1 MLNWSIMAN
10 TTFINLELLES
21 GQITFEQLIAKI
33 NENSQKID
41 LHDHTTGKGREI
53 PLSSIIADAD
63 LDMNSNRFI
72 DVNAI
77 AMISRQDSS
86 TLNNSI
92 YFREGELYVRDGS
105 GREIKVTHE
114 GSSGVSGGGK
124 GRLIATA
131 TFTTAFTPTA
141 GTQVTGANITWTVEP
156 DFSSA
161 TNYRVSG
168 DLLNFPQCL
177 ADGQVGFIVEGG
189 IGNVS
194 ESCSYVPWSVYI
206 GDYSTRNNAITN
218 SNLTYKIGVSDDA
231 TIRALNLVAQRNF
244 STRHP
249 DRFAVYGAGSP
260 IKANSTI
267 RFYEWLGGAGP
278 PGATGP
284 QGPKGDDGAD
294 STVPG
299 PQGPAGP
306 QGPPGMGGVAGASTF
321 IALEDTPD
329 AFGDAGQVVQVSGGR
344 DELEFGSLGFTSL
357 NDTPNA
363 LGTAGQ
369 TPVVNSD
376 RTALEFQTPAST
388 ETAQTIRNKLETL
401 TNEDRLNATAIKDL
415 PDEGKFFAIDTLPSD
430 LSQFA
435 NGQVLVVNK
444 PAPIRFL
451 EVRGAD
457 ANERHSFQMRSGDD
471 SNNPAQASWV
481 IGTNLNYGYSSFG
494 DVFGTLQTADGGKA
508 LTPEDTPVMRIEFE
522 RNITGVPAG
531 ANRQY
536 SSTWSLTILIRKTD
550 LPSPP
555 ARIWVRFYSGPPH
568 RTNEVDTVQLMLGVG
583 NALQDFHT
591 YTEVAGESVSGED
604 RDDIR
609 YVNFFTASPAT
620 NDQTSNPLQLH
631 AIKTTNEIDSPE
643 TGATIVTKLTGLT
656 GQARLPARAVRDL
669 PTGSGT
675 ISPDYE
681 STYTPSL
688 ALGNYTT
695 ETIINL
701 AAGTVESGQGLT
713 LASNRITFTHAGTYI
728 ISSGFEIVPSANIPA
743 GGARSQAIV
752 RLKKNGVVDETLESE
767 AYIRYA
773 SNTHPGLVNYFEL
786 TIAGAIKVV
795 ANDYIE
801 FFLQVFRQE
810 NVIQHSI
817 ASNESQIKI
826 SSIGGTR
833 GTQGP
838 AGATGDTGPKGDKG
852 DKGDTGSRGPQGPRG
867 ASGLTQPQV
876 DARVDAKVPQQFR
889 TDAGTTGQFFQP
901 LAFWNGTQAQYDAI
915 AVKEAN
921 TIYFV
926 T

>member
-1 MLNWSIMAN
+1 MAN
-10 TTFINLELLES
+10 TTFLNLDLLES
-21 GQITFEQLIAKI
+21 GEITLAQLIQAI
-33 NENSQKID
+33 NDNSQKID
-41 LHDHTTGKGREI
+41 LHDHTTGKGQRV
-53 PLSSIIADAD
+53 PLSSIIADSD
-63 LDMNSNRFI
+63 LDMNGNRFF
-72 DVNAI
+72 DLNAI

-131 TFTTAFTPTA
+131 TFPTGFTPRA
-141 GTQVTGANITWTVEP
+141 GTQLTGANIAWTVEP

-177 ADGQVGFIVEGG
+177 ADGQAGFIIEGG

-194 ESCSYVPWSVYI
+194 QSCSYVPWSAYI
-206 GDYSTRNNAITN
+206 GDYSKRNDGINN

-231 TIRALNLVAQRNF
+231 TIRALNLVIQRNF
-244 STRHP
+244 SPTFP
-249 DRFAVYGAGSP
+249 DRFAVYGAGEP
-260 IKANSTI
+260 IKANTTI
-267 RFYEWLGGAGP
+267 RIYEWLAGAGPTGP
-278 PGATGP
+278 PGARGP
-284 QGPKGDDGAD
+284 EGPA

-299 PQGPAGP
+299 PQGP
-306 QGPPGMGGVAGASTF
+306 QGPAGDSGSSTF
-321 IALEDTPD
+321 ISLEDTPD
-329 AFGDAGQVVQVSGGR
+329 DFGDAGQVVQVSDGQ

-376 RTALEFQTPAST
+376 GDALEFQTPAST

-401 TNEDRLNATAIKDL
+401 TNEDRLASTAIKDL

-444 PAPIRFL
+444 PAPVRLL
-451 EVRGAD
+451 EVVGAD
-457 ANERHSFQMRSGDD
+457 SNERHSFQMRSGDD
-471 SNNPAQASWV
+471 SNNPVQSSWV

-508 LTPEDTPVMRIEFE
+508 LTPDDTPVMRIEFE

-536 SSTWSLTILIRKTD
+536 SSTWSLTVLIRKTD

-555 ARIWVRFYSGPPH
+555 SRIWVRFYSGPPH
-568 RTNEVDTVQLMLGVG
+568 STNEVDTVQLMLGTG

-604 RDDIR
+604 RGDIR

-643 TGATIVTKLTGLT
+643 TGATIVNKLTGLS

-681 STYTPSL
+681 STYTPTL

-701 AAGTVESGQGLT
+701 SAGTVESGQGLT
-713 LASNRITFTHAGTYI
+713 LANNRITFTHAGTYI

-773 SNTHPGLVNYFEL
+773 SNTHPG
-786 TIAGAIKVV
+786 
-795 ANDYIE
+795 
-801 FFLQVFRQE
+801 
-810 NVIQHSI
+810 
-817 ASNESQIKI
+817 
-826 SSIGGTR
+826 
-833 GTQGP
+833 
-838 AGATGDTGPKGDKG
+838 
-852 DKGDTGSRGPQGPRG
+852 
-867 ASGLTQPQV
+867 
-876 DARVDAKVPQQFR
+876 
-889 TDAGTTGQFFQP
+889 
-901 LAFWNGTQAQYDAI
+901 W
-915 AVKEAN
+915 
-921 TIYFV
+921 
-926 T
+926 